1 MRSKSITS
9 GNVGVSI
16 LCHCAVPRLRALR
29 VSRLPGS
36 QRLQA
41 PRAGAQGSLGS
52 SLTGTPAALAVLL
65 QLTIIEQG
73 NLGSTT
79 AKLHF
84 CKG

>member
-1 MRSKSITS
+1 MRSKAVTS
-9 GNVGVSI
+9 GNVGLSI
-16 LCHCAVPRLRALR
+16 LCHCAVPRLRALGA
-29 VSRLPGS
+29 SRLPGS

-65 QLTIIEQG
+65 QLTILEQG

-79 AKLHF
+79 VQLQF